1 MKIGLW
7 WILHSNKITTL
18 LYLDNKVS
26 LSRWNQAPFWKPDC
40 FFTWAW
46 SSLQDFTSCLYAILF
61 PLLQISVYSPQIVGH
76 PCNPVR
82 ARKYSIECFVTPNTL
97 TSVISIHI
105 FHTFLSTLSFSLVL
119 TRRICSTRKASEV
132 GDHSLNSR
140 DLNEWFRSFT
150 VRRNYMLVTLR
161 V

>member
-46 SSLQDFTSCLYAILF
+46 SSLQDFTSCLYAVLF

-97 TSVISIHI
+97 ISHQYPY
-105 FHTFLSTLSFSLVL
+105 FLYFSLYIKFFFGADQENL
-119 TRRICSTRKASEV
+119 FNTQ
-132 GDHSLNSR
+132 
-140 DLNEWFRSFT
+140 SF
-150 VRRNYMLVTLR
+150 LGWWSFP
-161 V
+161 